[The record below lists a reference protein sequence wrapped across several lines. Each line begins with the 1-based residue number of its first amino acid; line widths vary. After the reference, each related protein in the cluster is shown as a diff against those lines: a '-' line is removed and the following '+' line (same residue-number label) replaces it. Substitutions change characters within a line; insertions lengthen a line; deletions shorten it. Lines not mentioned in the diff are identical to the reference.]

1 MRSCLQCRA
10 VTSREG
16 GEGGI
21 WNLHSLSP
29 LFAWPLFW
37 WPPHTHK
44 TRWSKERSS
53 SSSSF
58 LLPFFWGFF
67 SLVASVP
74 PTLPVSTQRMWRRI
88 TSSSSF
94 GRSAWWLP
102 LEILC
107 SLSSRVRPS
116 ISHLSPVSPPLH
128 GSYWHDSVPISGPL
142 FRPRFSMHQIT
153 HTTIWPVCTP

>member
-1 MRSCLQCRA
+1 
-10 VTSREG
+10 
-16 GEGGI
+16 
-21 WNLHSLSP
+21 
-29 LFAWPLFW
+29 
-37 WPPHTHK
+37 
-44 TRWSKERSS
+44 
-53 SSSSF
+53 
-58 LLPFFWGFF
+58 
-67 SLVASVP
+67 
-74 PTLPVSTQRMWRRI
+74 MWRRI